1 MKRLLILLMIIVM
14 GIMPVSAKNN
24 GIIPAKMASIFSTT
38 GQTPSVVAFSPN
50 RNLKINDEL
59 TLPSRAII
67 AAEVY
72 RFQKEKRMH
81 RHGYI
86 VCRLLSYKD
95 PDSNEVID
103 LLSKDIFVVA
113 RRRSNLELGEAALT
127 GVELTVTTAASIPLP
142 GVDIVYYFTK
152 GAILRGN
159 NPNWFKS
166 GVSEAYDNS
175 IFWFFL
181 KGRTIDFEKG
191 DYVDIKHIGKEEV
204 LKLRD
209 KIDENQIKTEQRE
222 AVKFIKKQKKIA
234 KAEEKRAARIEKQA
248 QKIVAEKQKQG
259 QQTTVEDEIQ
269 NIIEK
274 EQQIQQAKEAKLA
287 AKAEAK
293 KLKQE
298 QKAAKKAAKA
308 EAKKLKQEQKAE
320 HKTEVKTEDKTLN
333 EENKAEKSDI

>member
-1 MKRLLILLMIIVM
+1 MKRFFILFLIIFI
-14 GIMPVSAKNN
+14 GILPASAKDT
-24 GIIPAKMASIFSTT
+24 IFVPAKMASIFSTS

-95 PDSNEVID
+95 PDSNEVIN
-103 LLSKDIFVVA
+103 LLSKDIYVVA

-159 NPNWFKS
+159 DPNWFKS

-191 DYVDIKHIGKEEV
+191 DYVDIKHIGKEEA
-204 LKLRD
+204 LKLRN
-209 KIDENQIKTEQRE
+209 KIDEGKLKTEEKEAKKYIKKEIKT
-222 AVKFIKKQKKIA
+222 KKT
-234 KAEEKRAARIEKQA
+234 AE
-248 QKIVAEKQKQG
+248 KIVAQKLKKG
-259 QQTTVEDEIQ
+259 EETTLEQEIQ
-269 NIIEK
+269 KINDEQELIQKAKDEK
-274 EQQIQQAKEAKLA
+274 KAAKLA
-287 AKAEAK
+287 AKKLKAEQTEAKRTEKEKAK

-298 QKAAKKAAKA
+298 AKKAEK
-308 EAKKLKQEQKAE
+308 EKAKKLKQDSKKAQS
-320 HKTEVKTEDKTLN
+320 EV
-333 EENKAEKSDI
+333 